1 MAGNSIPIKRDPLPV
16 PGQDDLVN
24 VDFLL
29 PTGMLIT
36 LACHKMS
43 TLAEIKAAVWFEAR
57 NLPLFDVIKDSGF
70 YGFLG

>member
-1 MAGNSIPIKRDPLPV
+1 MASSGIPIKREPLPV
-16 PGQDDLVN
+16 PGQDDVIN

-36 LACHKMS
+36 LSCRKTS
-43 TLAEIKAAVWFEAR
+43 TLAEIKQAVWFETR